1 MELDKKIKDK
11 FDKTLKEQGIFDLT
25 GKLQKKF
32 NKAEFYLVGGSVR
45 DIIIGRQIKDID
57 LLIRKVKVKDLECEL
72 KKTGKVNLVGER
84 FSVLKF
90 GLTPPNPPLVR
101 GGNKA
106 EIDIAIPR
114 KDFAFGTGRYKDFRI
129 KSDPNLPV
137 KDDLSRRDFTVN
149 SMAWNIMDKKL
160 EDPFGG
166 FDDLK
171 KKIIRAVG
179 DPKERFREDYS
190 RMLRAIRFAMQLGF
204 TIDKKTWE
212 AVKQNI
218 GHINDKVK
226 EERKVSY
233 EVIAG
238 EFLKS
243 FNAKPVETIKMYMEC
258 GALKLLMPEVLE
270 MKKCSQPKDYHSEGD
285 VLTHTFLALNNLDSK
300 LFKSYFKEPPQLTT
314 KVAILFHDVAKPS
327 TKKKV
332 GKKTVFYNHDKKG
345 AEIAKKIIDRLKL
358 TSPPDVGIDGEE
370 VVWLIKNH
378 LLFMHSAPEKMKKT
392 TIERYLFN
400 DRFSGIAHMQ
410 LFLADA
416 SATRPAGKPADLTR
430 FKKAMKIIKEM
441 KPEKAPQ
448 LPKSF
453 LDGNEIMKMV
463 NLKPGPKV
471 GEILEA
477 LREEQLSG
485 RIKNIT
491 EAKKFVKKYPVK

>member
-1 MELDKKIKDK
+1 MKLDKKIINK

-25 GKLQKKF
+25 HKLQKKF
-32 NKAEFYLVGGSVR
+32 GKAEFYLVGGSVR
-45 DIIIGRQIKDID
+45 DILIGRQIKDID
-57 LLIRKVKVKDLECEL
+57 LLVRKVKVKNLEREL
-72 KKTGKVNLVGER
+72 KKIGKVNLVGER

-90 GLTPPNPPLVR
+90 RKDKSSN
-101 GGNKA
+101 

-114 KDFAFGTGRYKDFRI
+114 KDFAYGTGRYKDFKI

-137 KDDLSRRDFTVN
+137 NEDLSRRDFTVN
-149 SMAWNIMDKKL
+149 SIAWNILDKKL
-160 EDPFGG
+160 EDPFNG
-166 FDDLK
+166 FYDLK

-190 RMLRAIRFAMQLGF
+190 RMLRAIRFAIQLGF
-204 TIDKKTWE
+204 IIDKKTLE
-212 AVKQNI
+212 AVKNNI

-226 EERKVSY
+226 GERKVPY

-243 FNAKPVETIKMYMEC
+243 FNANPIETINMYMKC
-258 GALKLLMPEVLE
+258 GALKFLMPEVLK
-270 MKKCSQPKDYHSEGD
+270 MKGCSQPKEFHSEGD
-285 VLTHTFLALNNLDSK
+285 VLTHTLLALKNLDSK

-314 KVAILFHDVAKPS
+314 KVAILFHDVAKPV
-327 TKKKV
+327 TKKKM
-332 GKKTVFYNHDKKG
+332 GNKIVFYNHDKKG

-370 VVWLIKNH
+370 VEWLIKNH

-392 TIERYLFN
+392 TIEKYLFN
-400 DRFSGIAHMQ
+400 DRFSGMAHMQ

-416 SATRPAGKPADLTR
+416 SATRPAGKAPDLTR
-430 FKKAMKIIKEM
+430 FKKAMKIIKAM
-441 KPEKAPQ
+441 KPEREPQ

-453 LDGNEIMKMV
+453 LDGNEIMKIEH
-463 NLKPGPKV
+463 LKPGPKI
-471 GEILEA
+471 GEILKS

-491 EAKKFVKKYPVK
+491 EAKKFVKKKYPVK